1 MSTAF
6 LVDDEEFDP
15 TMNSFAEWQ
24 KQQNR
29 LLYLNNILLHSSNT
43 AKILRTDNPE
53 WIFSFPSCIVS

>member
-53 WIFSFPSCIVS
+53 WIFSFPSCTVL